1 MHYDTPPQ
9 EVLDLIK
16 ETIEQYYPELRDN
29 GVTVD
34 ATMAYPKEG
43 AQLKCGGYP
52 ALAFVKINSLKHRIK
67 GLKDSEITLDGQIWE
82 TLTEKQ
88 RRAILDHELHHLKI
102 CLDKDGGVKYDDAG
116 RPKLSLRR
124 HDYQMGWFREV
135 ALRHGPDSPEQYQAK
150 ILWREDK
157 DTFFSSAITEVLLE
171 EVDKVLDETP
181 ASE

>member
-88 RRAILDHELHHLKI
+88 RAALIDHQLIQLQI
-102 CLDKDGGVKYDDAG
+102 VTDKDGAIKIDDAS
-116 RPKLSLRR
+116 RPKIRLRK
-124 HDYQMGWFREV
+124 HDYVMKWFRET
-135 ALRHGPDSPEQYQAK
+135 ALRHGDDSVERYQAR
-150 ILWREDK
+150 ILLKNDG
-157 DTFFSSAITEVLLE
+157 DTFFEPVVA
-171 EVDKVLDETP
+171 LDAKAEP
-181 ASE
+181 ENV